1 MKSSDVIQK
10 ISPYIKYPFMVSLN
24 EYMRKLYG
32 SSVPIT
38 HVIEYCESKYLE
50 RAVVR
55 VKSALKDLEYIP
67 STSESVEV
75 SSFYIG
81 LILTSALGKW
91 YFRKYIDYESRKS
104 YEYLLGDSEDNIVK
118 VASSLGVQVEFLGSP
133 NDKCGERVVV
143 GTDLIT
149 SKPIVHC
156 FQFRVPITTY
166 LRGISKLATEPKW
179 KLVNQYLK
187 NGYVYL
193 GKREVSRLL
202 QEFIKYKLLDTVP
215 DLSNTKFEG
224 YINEVLENL
233 RKEFPTRLKPVE
245 EVVEKSL
252 ESPQQVINEAFPPC
266 IKELIDMLKRNENLS
281 HHQRFTLATFLINV
295 GVDIEEIVNL
305 FRHAPDFNERMTRYQ
320 LEHLA
325 GLRGSKRKYLTYSC
339 DKMKSLGICVAD
351 CGVKNPLTYYLRVVK
366 KFKDVVKK

>member
-1 MKSSDVIQK
+1 MKGSDVIQRL
-10 ISPYIKYPFMVSLN
+10 SPYIKYPFMVSLN

-38 HVIEYCESKYLE
+38 HIIEHCESGYVE
-50 RAVVR
+50 RAVIRVR
-55 VKSALKDLEYIP
+55 SALKDLEYIP
-67 STSESVEV
+67 STSESIEL
-75 SSFYIG
+75 SAFYIG

-91 YFRKYIDYESRKS
+91 YFRKYIDYESRRS

-118 VASSLGVQVEFLGSP
+118 VANSLGVQVEFLGSP

-143 GTDLIT
+143 GTDLTT
-149 SKPIVHC
+149 SKPIIHC

-193 GKREVSRLL
+193 GKREISRLL

-215 DLSNTKFEG
+215 DLSNTRFEG
-224 YINEVLENL
+224 YVNEVLERL
-233 RKEFPTRLKPVE
+233 RSEFPTQLRPVE
-245 EVVEKSL
+245 ETVEKSS
-252 ESPQQVINEAFPPC
+252 ESPQQVVNEAFPPC
-266 IKELIDMLKRNENLS
+266 IKVLVDMLKRNENLS
-281 HHQRFTLATFLINV
+281 HHQRFALATFLINV

-305 FRHAPDFNERMTRYQ
+305 FRYAPDFNERMTRYQ

-339 DKMKSLGICVAD
+339 DKMKSLGICVAN
-351 CGVKNPLTYYLRVVK
+351 CGVKSPLTYYKKMVK
-366 KFKDVVKK
+366 KFKDEVRK